1 MVRELVYPER
11 CNNRLVIARSAPY
24 TMRSALV
31 TGIEG
36 QDGSYLAEL
45 LLNEGYR
52 VTGIVRKH
60 AEWGRD
66 SPGTGMLPKAVEVVE
81 SDLSGN
87 WPLEALLNRL
97 RPNEVYN
104 LAARAS
110 SKDLWREPVISGE
123 LNAIAVARL
132 LDAIQRLDQGI
143 RFLQASSS
151 EMFGNTSIA
160 PQDESTPIQPRNPY
174 GIAKAFA
181 HWMTSVYREQR
192 GLFACSCILYNH
204 ESPRRGMEFVTRK
217 IAYGVARIK
226 LGLAKELRLS
236 NLDARRDWGFAADY
250 VRAMWLALQ
259 QPAPADYIVATG
271 KTHSVREFCEIAFSH
286 VGLRYED
293 YVIEDRESGRSP
305 DTVLLVGDPSRA
317 KLVLGWTPS
326 VTFEELVKM
335 LVDSDLQSLAT
346 RIHMDPSFSK

>member
-1 MVRELVYPER
+1 
-11 CNNRLVIARSAPY
+11 
-24 TMRSALV
+24 MRSALI
-31 TGIEG
+31 TGIGG

-60 AEWGRD
+60 PESGRD
-66 SPGTGMLPKAVEVVE
+66 SSGTGILPKAVEVVE
-81 SDLSGN
+81 ISISGSS
-87 WPLEALLNRL
+87 PLEALLSRV
-97 RPNEVYN
+97 RPKEVYN

-110 SKDLWREPVISGE
+110 NKDLWGEPVITGE
-123 LNAIAVARL
+123 LNAIAVVRL
-132 LDAIQRLDQGI
+132 LDAIHLVDPGI

-160 PQDESTPIQPRNPY
+160 PQNESTPIQPRNPY
-174 GIAKAFA
+174 GVAKAFA
-181 HWMTSVYREQR
+181 HWMTSVYRDQR

-217 IAYGVARIK
+217 IARGVAGIK
-226 LGLAKELRLS
+226 LGLAKELRLG
-236 NLDARRDWGFAADY
+236 NLDARRDWGFAGDY

-259 QPAPADYIVATG
+259 QPAPADYIIATG

-293 YVIEDRESGRSP
+293 YVIEDCESGRSP
-305 DTVLLVGDPSRA
+305 DKVLLVGDPSRA
-317 KLVLGWTPS
+317 KHVLGWTPS

-335 LVDSDLQSLAT
+335 LVDADLQSLAAG
-346 RIHMDPSFSK
+346 IHMDPSLSKSGC